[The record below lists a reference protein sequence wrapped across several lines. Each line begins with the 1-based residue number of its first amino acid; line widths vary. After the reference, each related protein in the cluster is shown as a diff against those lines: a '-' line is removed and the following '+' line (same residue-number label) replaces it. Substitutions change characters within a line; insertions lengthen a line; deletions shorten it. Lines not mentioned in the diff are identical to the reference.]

1 MSKRKYTHIKL
12 FEKEI
17 LEMKDAGK
25 TKREIAEALGLEKEQ
40 IKDFLKR
47 KRREARKIAEGI
59 IVNPQ
64 GRPSKYMSRNI
75 VAEQAYE
82 IRRLKMENELL
93 RDFLSLTGKE

>member
-47 KRREARKIAEGI
+47 KRREAQKIAELKI
-59 IVNPQ
+59 FSLS
-64 GRPSKYMSRNI
+64 SKRS
-75 VAEQAYE
+75 AYT
-82 IRRLKMENELL
+82 EL
-93 RDFLSLTGKE
+93 R

>member
-17 LEMKDAGK
+17 LEMKEAGK
-25 TKREIAEALGLEKEQ
+25 TKREIAEALGLDKDQ
-40 IKDFLKR
+40 IKDFLR
-47 KRREARKIAEGI
+47 QKRRKAQKIAEGI

-64 GRPSKYMSRNI
+64 GRPNKYKSQNI
-75 VAEQAYE
+75 VVEQAYE

-93 RDFLSLTGKE
+93 RDFLSFSGNE

>member
-47 KRREARKIAEGI
+47 KQREVQKIAEGI

-64 GRPSKYMSRNI
+64 GRPSKYMSRKAFNTHRKHI
-75 VAEQAYE
+75 
-82 IRRLKMENELL
+82 
-93 RDFLSLTGKE
+93 LS